1 MLRWGAAFLVLVASA
16 CAAKE
21 KPEVESQQHNKAKV
35 PAVSAAA
42 PAPDP
47 APEAVAY
54 VPLVGINGVNAGQD
68 CESPDSRCS
77 DTENVRASLVNAGTR
92 WQHLMADGDY
102 DVAAV
107 DLLKGVDCL
116 VLRGGNDIDPARF
129 GERKLP
135 SFVPL
140 NKERESFDFALVQE
154 ALRRKMPILGICL
167 GAQEVNVALQ
177 GDLMQ
182 DIPSEMDDEL
192 DHRQDHP
199 IQIVP
204 KTLVSEIYGESVLVH
219 SNHHQSVDNM
229 GSGLRVSA
237 TASDG
242 VIEAFEAADRSQYP
256 FLVGVQYHPEFEIG
270 TEHDKLFAAFRDAC
284 KEYKAQGSE

>member
-1 MLRWGAAFLVLVASA
+1 MMRWGAAFLVLVTCA
-16 CAAKE
+16 CAAKK
-21 KPEVESQQHNKAKV
+21 KPEVESQQQRQAQM

-42 PAPDP
+42 PDPSP
-47 APEAVAY
+47 APAPADP
-54 VPLVGINGVNAGQD
+54 PLVGINGVNAGMN

-77 DTENVRASLVNAGTR
+77 DTENVRASLENAGTR
-92 WQHLMADGDY
+92 WKHLMADGDY
-102 DVAAV
+102 DVAV
-107 DLLKGVDCL
+107 RSLLDGVDCL

-140 NKERESFDFALVQE
+140 SKERESFDFALVQE
-154 ALRRKMPILGICL
+154 ALRRKMPVLGICL
-167 GAQEVNVALQ
+167 GAQEVNVALK
-177 GDLMQ
+177 GDLVQ

-199 IQIVP
+199 IQTVP
-204 KTLVSEIYGESVLVH
+204 KTLVSEIYGESVMVH
-219 SNHHQSVDNM
+219 SNHHQSVDAM

-270 TEHDKLFAAFRDAC
+270 TEHDKLFAAFKDAC
-284 KEYKAQGSE
+284 KEYKAQRPE